1 MSSLNLNDLPFLKE
15 ESLRVYRWLVIEYP
29 EIENEKNLIQGKKD
43 NQSEEKKNSFSM
55 NQLEGNET
63 SEFPIRWMM
72 EQKGQR
78 FEWVVSDM
86 GSVTLRL
93 GDMEGKRR
101 NPAPIFYLSL
111 RKLEGDVF
119 HWTDPEGNP
128 VPFPDPSIL
137 IDIQNRIQLYMDS
150 IS

>member
-1 MSSLNLNDLPFLKE
+1 MNSLDLNDLPFLKE
-15 ESLRVYRWLVIEYP
+15 ESLRVYRWLLAKFP
-29 EIENEKNLIQGKKD
+29 ELDTLETNESLQ
-43 NQSEEKKNSFSM
+43 
-55 NQLEGNET
+55 
-63 SEFPIRWMM
+63 FPLRWMT

-93 GDMEGKRR
+93 GGLEGNRR

-111 RKLEGDVF
+111 RKLEADVF

-137 IDIQNRIQLYMDS
+137 IDIQNRIQLYLDS
-150 IS
+150 VS

>member
-1 MSSLNLNDLPFLKE
+1 MNSLDLNDLPFLKE
-15 ESLRVYRWLVIEYP
+15 ESLRVYRWLLVQFP
-29 EIENEKNLIQGKKD
+29 ELDTLETNE
-43 NQSEEKKNSFSM
+43 SF
-55 NQLEGNET
+55 Q
-63 SEFPIRWMM
+63 FPLRWMT

-93 GDMEGKRR
+93 GGLEGNRR

-111 RKLEGDVF
+111 RKLDGDVF

-137 IDIQNRIQLYMDS
+137 IDIQNRIQLYLDS
-150 IS
+150 VS

>member
-1 MSSLNLNDLPFLKE
+1 MNSLDLNDLPFLKE
-15 ESLRVYRWLVIEYP
+15 ESLRVYCWLLVEYP
-29 EIENEKNLIQGKKD
+29 EIEKQENLNQGVI
-43 NQSEEKKNSFSM
+43 NSESSKKKNSKDI
-55 NQLEGNET
+55 NQLEIGET
-63 SEFPIRWMM
+63 IEFPIRWIM

-78 FEWVVSDM
+78 FEWVVSNM

-93 GDMEGKRR
+93 GDEEGKRR

-111 RKLEGDVF
+111 RKLEGNVF

-137 IDIQNRIQLYMDS
+137 MEIQNRIQLYVDS

>member
-1 MSSLNLNDLPFLKE
+1 MNSLNLNDLPFLKE
-15 ESLRVYRWLVIEYP
+15 ESLRVFRWLVLEYP
-29 EIENEKNLIQGKKD
+29 EIDNEKNLIQGKKD
-43 NQSEEKKNSFSM
+43 NQSEEKKNSFSK

-93 GDMEGKRR
+93 GDVEGKRR

-111 RKLEGDVF
+111 RKLEEDVF
-119 HWTDPEGNP
+119 YWTDPEGNP

>member
-1 MSSLNLNDLPFLKE
+1 MNSLNLNDLPFLKE
-15 ESLRVYRWLVIEYP
+15 ESLRVYRWLLVEYP
-29 EIENEKNLIQGKKD
+29 EIEKQENLNQGVI
-43 NQSEEKKNSFSM
+43 NSESSKKKNSKDI
-55 NQLEGNET
+55 NHLEIGEAI
-63 SEFPIRWMM
+63 EFPIRWIM

-111 RKLEGDVF
+111 KKTDEGKF
-119 HWTDPEGNP
+119 IWTDPEGNL

-137 IDIQNRIQLYMDS
+137 MEIQNRIQLYMDS